1 MEGNIMVRR
10 CKKCGVYETSEY
22 LSPNGFCVD
31 HESER
36 VWKNGK
42 RIMQQQNAKTI
53 RMHKFVQ
60 KRNQLE
66 RELDEIEHKKGT
78 GKIFRVR

>member
-1 MEGNIMVRR
+1 MTRR

-22 LSPNGFCVD
+22 LSPNGFCED

-42 RIMQQQNAKTI
+42 RVMAQQNAKTMK
-53 RMHKFVQ
+53 MHTFLR
-60 KRNQLE
+60 KRQELE
-66 RELDEIEHKKGT
+66 RELDKIEKKGR
-78 GKIFRVR
+78 GKYFSLK

>member
-1 MEGNIMVRR
+1 
-10 CKKCGVYETSEY
+10 
-22 LSPNGFCVD
+22 
-31 HESER
+31 
-36 VWKNGK
+36 
-42 RIMQQQNAKTI
+42 MQQQNAKTI